1 MSATSATT
9 AFVLGGGGVLG
20 AVEVGMLRALFERGI
35 VPDLVLGTSIG
46 ALNGAMVARQPDAT
60 VIDKL
65 TELWRGAGAPGGEVY
80 GDSPLRTVRRAVSTG
95 THLWSAKPL
104 RQALDDEL
112 DDLTFEDLPVRFQVC
127 AASIE
132 RAAEHWFD
140 SGRVV
145 DAVVA
150 SAAVPGLLPPAKVG
164 DEHFLD
170 GGIVNSIPL
179 GRAVQLGASRVFVLQ
194 VGRIDRPL
202 DVPRRPWEVARVSFE
217 IARRHRF
224 NRELEELPASVE
236 AHVLPARGTSARD
249 DTLLGTRDFAGVQQR
264 IDLTYEATAAYLDE
278 HLGDP

>member
-1 MSATSATT
+1 
-9 AFVLGGGGVLG
+9 
-20 AVEVGMLRALFERGI
+20 
-35 VPDLVLGTSIG
+35 
-46 ALNGAMVARQPDAT
+46 MVARDPDAS
-60 VIDKL
+60 VIPKL
-65 TELWRGAGAPGGEVY
+65 TALWQGAASGGADVY

-95 THLWSAKPL
+95 THLWSSTPL
-104 RQALDDEL
+104 KQALVDEFG
-112 DDLTFEDLPVRFQVC
+112 DLTFEELPIRFQVC

-140 SGRVV
+140 SGPVV

-164 DEHFLD
+164 DEHYLD

-202 DVPRRPWEVARVSFE
+202 SVPKRPWEVAKVSFE

-236 AHVLPARGTSARD
+236 AHVLPARGTSGKD
-249 DTLLGTRDFAGVQQR
+249 DSVLGTRDFSGMQER

-278 HLGDP
+278 HLDR